1 MGRLLAGL
9 ILGLLVIPVG
19 VCVYFITGVVPVAT
33 SAEAMPFEKRL
44 ASIALH
50 AHVEKEAPKNAP
62 FQADDAAYAAAAQL
76 YRADCA
82 VCHGLPD
89 RPETPVAKGMF
100 PHPPQLFVG
109 HGVTDDPPGETNW
122 KIANGIRLTGMPA
135 YKASLSDQQMW
146 QVALLLATERDKLSA
161 AVKQELAKPP
171 TAEGVTQP
179 ANPADVSPA
188 DKANPA
194 PALIKK

>member
-1 MGRLLAGL
+1 MGRFLAGL

-19 VCVYFITGVVPVAT
+19 VCVYFITGMVPVAT
-33 SAEAMPFEKRL
+33 SAEAMPFEKTL
-44 ASIALH
+44 ARMGLR
-50 AHVEKEAPKNAP
+50 AHVAREAPKSAP

-82 VCHGLPD
+82 VCHGLPN

-100 PHPPQLFVG
+100 PQPPQLFAG
-109 HGVTDDPPGETNW
+109 HGVTDDPPGETYW

-135 YKASLSDQQMW
+135 YSQSLSDQQMW
-146 QVALLLATERDKLSA
+146 QIALLLATERDKLPE

-171 TAEGVTQP
+171 AAEGVTQP
-179 ANPADVSPA
+179 ANPASANPA
-188 DKANPA
+188 DLANPA
-194 PALIKK
+194 PPSVKK